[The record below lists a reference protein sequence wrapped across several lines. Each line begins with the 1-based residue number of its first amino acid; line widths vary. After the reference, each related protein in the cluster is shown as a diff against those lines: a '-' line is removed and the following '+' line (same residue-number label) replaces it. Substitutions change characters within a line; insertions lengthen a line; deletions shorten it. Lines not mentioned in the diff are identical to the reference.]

1 MRGLFYKAL
10 GFLVWKGFVADMRRR
25 ARIAAKRASIA
36 ALLMIAVSG
45 VILLV
50 QRRNGNGH

>member
-10 GFLVWKGFVADMRRR
+10 GFLVWKGFVADVRRR

-36 ALLMIAVSG
+36 ALLMVAVSAA
-45 VILLV
+45 ILLT
-50 QRRNGNGH
+50 RRPDGNGH

>member
-10 GFLVWKGFVADMRRR
+10 GFLVWKGFVADLRRR

-36 ALLMIAVSG
+36 ALLMVAVSA
-45 VILLV
+45 VVLLA